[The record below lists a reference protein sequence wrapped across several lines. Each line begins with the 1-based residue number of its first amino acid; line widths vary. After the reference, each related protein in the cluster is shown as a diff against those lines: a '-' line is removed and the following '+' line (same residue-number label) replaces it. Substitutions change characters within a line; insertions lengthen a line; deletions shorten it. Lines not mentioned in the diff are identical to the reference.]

1 VLLWGLGQAAFTPDV
16 STAQGVRVSAGT
28 IEDRRT
34 TGALDLRADA
44 EAVVTERFALKD
56 VPLP

>member
-1 VLLWGLGQAAFTPDV
+1 
-16 STAQGVRVSAGT
+16 VSAGT
-28 IEDRRT
+28 IEDGRT

-44 EAVVTERFALKD
+44 ESCGTERFALKD